1 MDYFYLSIVIILF
14 FLAFSDLIVGVSN
27 DAVNFLNSA
36 VGSKAAPFKIIMLI
50 AALGVLVGAT
60 FSSGMMEVAKKGLFH
75 PESFTFHQMMIIF
88 LAVMITDVLLLDL
101 FNTFGLPTS
110 TTVSLVFELLGSSVA
125 IATVVII
132 SNSDLTA
139 NDLHKFI
146 NSSGALVI
154 ISGILLSVAIA
165 FSVGMVVQFITRII
179 FSFNYKKTIKYFGAL
194 WGGLAITAITYF
206 ILIKGAKGSAL
217 LSKEAYSWIDGHS
230 YLILAGTFAFWA
242 VIIQLLQLFTKINVF
257 KVIVLFGT
265 FALAMAFA
273 GNDLV
278 NFVGVPIAGYEAFKI
293 YSAQNAV
300 GPDLF
305 TMEGLKASVSTDLF
319 FLVAAGIVMVIT
331 LWFSKKAR
339 SVLKTQLNLSKQDE
353 VNERFA
359 SLAVSRTIVRHWLFA
374 GNFIRIII
382 PKRLTD
388 FINSRFND
396 KPFRKK
402 VKKDKEISF
411 DLVRAS
417 VNLTVASSLIA
428 FATSFKLPLS
438 TTYVTFMTAMGTSLA
453 DKAWG
458 RESAVYRISGVLF
471 IIGGWF
477 FTAFIAFTA
486 SFLIASLI
494 YWGGQL
500 AIIALILLAIFIVYT
515 THGIHKKREKEIK
528 KTEENNFDFSAVAGK
543 SAFEKSNLTI
553 INSLNLVQKLYT
565 DVTES
570 FIYEKRKKISRTI
583 KDILQFDKEVK
594 SYKKNVHQTVQ
605 QLNEEESTE
614 TGDYYVQIIDYL
626 RETAHCLTFLSKPIY
641 DHLDN
646 NHAPLEGDEKDDLK
660 LFLKKFN
667 AFTQRAI
674 KMIESKD
681 FSSIDKL
688 NANMQELLALLN
700 NMRKDHLK
708 NVKDKAMSTRLSM
721 LYIDT
726 LFETKNLVLYIVNL
740 TKTTRDFADY
750 NKLGNL

>member
-1 MDYFYLSIVIILF
+1 
-14 FLAFSDLIVGVSN
+14 
-27 DAVNFLNSA
+27 
-36 VGSKAAPFKIIMLI
+36 
-50 AALGVLVGAT
+50 
-60 FSSGMMEVAKKGLFH
+60 
-75 PESFTFHQMMIIF
+75 
-88 LAVMITDVLLLDL
+88 
-101 FNTFGLPTS
+101 
-110 TTVSLVFELLGSSVA
+110 
-125 IATVVII
+125 
-132 SNSDLTA
+132 
-139 NDLHKFI
+139 
-146 NSSGALVI
+146 
-154 ISGILLSVAIA
+154 
-165 FSVGMVVQFITRII
+165 
-179 FSFNYKKTIKYFGAL
+179 
-194 WGGLAITAITYF
+194 
-206 ILIKGAKGSAL
+206 
-217 LSKEAYSWIDGHS
+217 
-230 YLILAGTFAFWA
+230 
-242 VIIQLLQLFTKINVF
+242 
-257 KVIVLFGT
+257 
-265 FALAMAFA
+265 
-273 GNDLV
+273 
-278 NFVGVPIAGYEAFKI
+278 
-293 YSAQNAV
+293 
-300 GPDLF
+300 
-305 TMEGLKASVSTDLF
+305 
-319 FLVAAGIVMVIT
+319 
-331 LWFSKKAR
+331 
-339 SVLKTQLNLSKQDE
+339 
-353 VNERFA
+353 
-359 SLAVSRTIVRHWLFA
+359 
-374 GNFIRIII
+374 
-382 PKRLTD
+382 
-388 FINSRFND
+388 
-396 KPFRKK
+396 
-402 VKKDKEISF
+402 
-411 DLVRAS
+411 
-417 VNLTVASSLIA
+417 
-428 FATSFKLPLS
+428 
-438 TTYVTFMTAMGTSLA
+438 MTAMGTSLA